1 MIRRPPRST
10 LFPYTTLFRSN
21 MPQQKGNRNM
31 INALDH
37 RKPDYPIEKLFVA
50 RWSPRAMTGEPL
62 SDKEISTLFEAGRWA
77 PSTYNEQEWR
87 VLFFRR
93 RTPHRAAVFLLLVR
107 RQPTRWPQPH
117 L

>member
-37 RKPDYPIEKLFVA
+37 RKADHPIEKLFVA
-50 RWSPRAMTGEPL
+50 RWSPRAMTGEDRKSTRL
-62 SDKEISTLFEAGRWA
+62 NSSHLVIS
-77 PSTYNEQEWR
+77 Y
-87 VLFFRR
+87 
-93 RTPHRAAVFLLLVR
+93 AVFCLKKKKDYTPPTIQLCLRCLLAD
-107 RQPTRWPQPH
+107 T
-117 L
+117 